1 MARLL
6 GQDPESLD
14 LMRHK
19 EFAVQPSLRE
29 EMLRQEFIAYVQGG
43 RGPLFLLHP
52 QLFQTLAN
60 KIKYGAIF
68 AQTAIRPLM
77 KLLCIRR
84 GMLTRLEL
92 PDKSVV
98 SPGDSL
104 PVSASRVVTFRYALS
119 NAKQVTSL
127 CQRHFGDLLSQSGEH
142 GSEHIGHNI
151 FQDAAS
157 QVLNGSVLRVLS
169 LLTTNI
175 GFYLLTQSNIRNVKL
190 LGDTEAVKI
199 LAEQKLAHFSQTDD
213 TEVDLEDLVPVGEGL
228 ELTGLR
234 GNLTSDE
241 LRMQTRVNQQARVVP
256 SGDVAERNPVIK
268 TTEMADFSSTS
279 TISSQAVSFL
289 SQLTSLG
296 W

>member
-119 NAKQVTSL
+119 NARQVTSL

-213 TEVDLEDLVPVGEGL
+213 TEVGLEDLVPVGEGL